1 MRNINPDNIL
11 SDSIVTVYSTNLCQ
25 GRFSLFWFITFW
37 ISTNLSEEV
46 SEWVS
51 EWVSELVSDCCLTL
65 YHGENKL
72 IFNEMMTRSTLYQTN
87 TLSWIFLIVFAHW
100 NKSPRIDMSH
110 HSNTLYWFRA
120 NQSLLFLLNAA
131 CLAEKHQI
139 PIL

>member
-11 SDSIVTVYSTNLCQ
+11 SDSIVTVYITNLCQ
-25 GRFSLFWFITFW
+25 SRFSLFWFIAFW

-46 SEWVS
+46 SEW
-51 EWVSELVSDCCLTL
+51 VSDCCLTL

-100 NKSPRIDMSH
+100 NKSPRIDIMMSP
-110 HSNTLYWFRA
+110 HSNTLSWFRA

-139 PIL
+139 PIS